1 LIVSIIQ
8 NKNKREPNMAFFD
21 KKQDVIDI
29 KLTQFGKNLLA
40 RGGFRPVYY
49 RFFDDGILYN
59 SEKAGFTESQNRS
72 TLRIEEA
79 QRLRT
84 QYLIAGV
91 ETRFDFQQ
99 DLIESGTIS
108 SFIQSRRKQDPLIAE
123 KICKYPLY
131 SSRINSAENPSFTLN
146 VVKNSIENSRDTLNT
161 KGILM
166 NTPQLNFTS
175 SYELV
180 VDRRKQKEVPDKIME
195 QYYMD
200 LVANEVEFL
209 DKSKVVV
216 RDDDIVIDLVENGV
230 FDNLQNFEIE
240 IFEIDEKDNMIRL
253 QSKEEVEKYFEIKTD
268 DSVQERPVSDV
279 RDPRFR
285 NGGPRR

>member
-1 LIVSIIQ
+1 
-8 NKNKREPNMAFFD
+8 MAFFD